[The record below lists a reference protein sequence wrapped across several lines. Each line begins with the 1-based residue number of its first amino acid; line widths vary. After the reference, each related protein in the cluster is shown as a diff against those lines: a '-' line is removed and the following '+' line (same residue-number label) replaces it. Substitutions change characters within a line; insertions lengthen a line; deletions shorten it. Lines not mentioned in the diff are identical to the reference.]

1 MARIVV
7 PAYPCWTNIR
17 RAASRILRRV
27 SARSRSRRSKLGL
40 DRAFIT
46 VLDIITA
53 LCFVKRRRTTHLFG
67 RCRSARPRPILR
79 TTWAGADARP
89 LTEATL
95 STVLQSLSTELAD
108 AVQSAGRAVVAIHA
122 RRRIPASGVHWRPGV
137 VVSTNHTISRDENIT
152 ATLPDGTTAAATL
165 AGRDPGTDLAVL
177 KLAGQKV
184 ATASLRLDPPPKVG
198 ELGIA
203 LGRPG
208 PSLTAGWG
216 VVTHVAGPWR
226 TWQGAEIDSL
236 LRLDLA
242 IYDGFSGGPLIDGAG
257 RVLGINTSALARGLP
272 VTIPVATVER
282 IVTELLEHGT
292 IRRAYLGIGTQQ
304 VRVPESLARK
314 LELKGDVALLV
325 VSLEPGG
332 PADRDGLLLGDVLLE
347 LGGAAVSDA
356 ADVLAKLG
364 GEGVGKPLAARV
376 VRGGQGE
383 MLQLP
388 PGERPVSRAA

>member
-1 MARIVV
+1 MEV
-7 PAYPCWTNIR
+7 TM
-17 RAASRILRRV
+17 
-27 SARSRSRRSKLGL
+27 
-40 DRAFIT
+40 
-46 VLDIITA
+46 
-53 LCFVKRRRTTHLFG
+53 
-67 RCRSARPRPILR
+67 
-79 TTWAGADARP
+79 
-89 LTEATL
+89 

-108 AVQSAGRAVVAIHA
+108 AVESAGRAVVAIHA
-122 RRRIPASGVHWRPGV
+122 RRRIPATGVHWRPGV
-137 VVSTNHTISRDENIT
+137 VVATNHTISRDENIT
-152 ATLPDGTTAAATL
+152 ATLPDGTTAPASV
-165 AGRDPGTDLAVL
+165 AGAVM

-184 ATASLRLDPPPKVG
+184 STASLRLDPSPKVG
-198 ELGIA
+198 ELVIA

-208 PSLTAGWG
+208 PSLTASWG
-216 VVTHVAGPWR
+216 VVSHVDGPWR

-257 RVLGINTSALARGLP
+257 RVLGINTSALARGVP

-314 LELKGDVALLV
+314 VELKGDVALLV

-376 VRGGQGE
+376 IRGGQVK
-383 MLQLP
+383 MLQLT